1 MVLII
6 VKVLA
11 YKKLVKLAI
20 TMNNGVN
27 VISLGWLYMCVQI
40 HYCEFHIADPVFT
53 TGEGKTCQGVR

>member
-40 HYCEFHIADPVFT
+40 HYCELPYCRSSVYSRRREDLP
-53 TGEGKTCQGVR
+53 GS